1 MSNEEEKQQ
10 LNENVSDY
18 VKSLRSP
25 ENIIGEFTDTK
36 QMIKILL
43 EED

>member
-1 MSNEEEKQQ
+1 MDDK
-10 LNENVSDY
+10 ENQIEDVGDY
-18 VKSLRSP
+18 VKSLKSP

-43 EED
+43 EE